1 MKRRQAEGRTGR
13 IRAGWRRL
21 LLAAGGLIAG
31 CCLAG
36 LVADASPAVAQQEL
50 TIIQGKKKV
59 WPAPSDQQ
67 RFWHEPNT
75 QLPLDQAA
83 TLFKRSHPACL
94 TPENYNAVLLA
105 NTVEVKLD
113 RKKPKKDELRFQ
125 TIWYQKNG
133 DGEGKTTYKL
143 KLEPITRLDLWYV
156 PNVETML
163 PRNRTFHW
171 CVKMFA
177 GSVYVFCFDAESA
190 ARDFMDATASV
201 LAATG
206 RKLTMP
212 SYGIYVDNLTP
223 EQAEDLGQTSV
234 EYVLVTSVA
243 IDGPAD
249 KAGIRALDVI
259 QQINGIPIRNAS
271 QFSALDTPSGS
282 KFPVVLLRRA
292 EIPGKE
298 PKQYTW
304 ETKTLELIAR

>member
-1 MKRRQAEGRTGR
+1 M
-13 IRAGWRRL
+13 L
-21 LLAAGGLIAG
+21 LLGLIAG

-36 LVADASPAVAQQEL
+36 LVADASPALAQQEI
-50 TIIQGKKKV
+50 TIIPGKKKV

-67 RFWHEPNT
+67 RFWHEPKT
-75 QLPLDQAA
+75 QLTLEQFTA
-83 TLFKRSHPACL
+83 LFKRSHPACL
-94 TPENYNAVLLA
+94 IPENYNAVLLA

-113 RKKPKKDELRFQ
+113 RKKPKKDELRFH

-143 KLEPITRLDLWYV
+143 KLEPITRLELWYV
-156 PNVETML
+156 PNVGTML
-163 PRNRTFHW
+163 PRNRTLHW

-190 ARDFMDATASV
+190 ARDFMDATASI

-271 QFSALDTPSGS
+271 QFSALDTPPGS

-304 ETKTLELIAR
+304 ETKKLELVAR

>member
-1 MKRRQAEGRTGR
+1 M
-13 IRAGWRRL
+13 L
-21 LLAAGGLIAG
+21 LLGLIAG

-36 LVADASPAVAQQEL
+36 LVVDASPALAQQEL

-67 RFWHEPNT
+67 WFWHEPNA
-75 QLPLDQAA
+75 QLPPDQVVA
-83 TLFKRSHPACL
+83 LFKRSHPACL

-113 RKKPKKDELRFQ
+113 RKKPKKDELRFH

-143 KLEPITRLDLWYV
+143 KLEPITRLELWYV
-156 PNVETML
+156 PDVDEML
-163 PRNRTFHW
+163 PRNRTLHW
-171 CVKMFA
+171 CVKVYA

-190 ARDFMDATASV
+190 ARDFMDAMASV

-206 RKLTMP
+206 RKLTIP
-212 SYGIYVDNLTP
+212 SYGLYVTNLTA
-223 EQAEDLGQTSV
+223 EQAEDLGQTRV
-234 EYVLVTSVA
+234 EYILVTSVA

-249 KAGIRALDVI
+249 KAGIRALDII
-259 QQINGIPIRNAS
+259 QQINGIPMRNMS
-271 QFSALDTPSGS
+271 QFEALNNPPGS

-292 EIPGKE
+292 EIPGQD

-304 ETKTLELIAR
+304 EQKTLELVAHTAGGE